1 MHTHILYHH
10 IYEVDRQIDDPP
22 APDRSVTPLFHVKSV
37 FTLTFVRLPGQS
49 SGHDGMHARSGW
61 RRGRRASCIMHI
73 HVHARSVLFCW
84 TRAHAAAW
92 KIQSDRCISSCEAP
106 QAATAIIRL
115 TPPSDQAERSIS
127 LLSIPIVAVL
137 HACTNRNP
145 QPQALLRRIH
155 AHDCTRRAAA
165 AQTPVSPSGPQ
176 HGIAS
181 VNRRLPQTVDCSL
194 QALSSSGR
202 ARWRQLDRSPSM
214 FGRGAPCLLV
224 DMARRSPR
232 NACLHACVR
241 ARWDERC
248 SLFVTRRLFL
258 VACCLLPV
266 ARWCLRRKGR
276 DVENDAVLDGR
287 GYLSV
292 DNHSHA
298 RGWQWGSRARAS
310 VIAQCGGGRPL
321 TRSATSAEVIIA
333 RTYVFFLP
341 LFLPS
346 VLTAFFASSP
356 FFFFSNA
363 GGRWRYASMSADLEP
378 ASKRPFSSSSH
389 QCAFRL
395 SRMMVSFSLRAAR
408 TYACGVAILCAH
420 LQARIQDED
429 GSHKARGQLSEV

>member
-1 MHTHILYHH
+1 M
-10 IYEVDRQIDDPP
+10 
-22 APDRSVTPLFHVKSV
+22 
-37 FTLTFVRLPGQS
+37 
-49 SGHDGMHARSGW
+49 
-61 RRGRRASCIMHI
+61 
-73 HVHARSVLFCW
+73 
-84 TRAHAAAW
+84 
-92 KIQSDRCISSCEAP
+92 
-106 QAATAIIRL
+106 
-115 TPPSDQAERSIS
+115 
-127 LLSIPIVAVL
+127 
-137 HACTNRNP
+137 
-145 QPQALLRRIH
+145 
-155 AHDCTRRAAA
+155 
-165 AQTPVSPSGPQ
+165 
-176 HGIAS
+176 
-181 VNRRLPQTVDCSL
+181 NRRLPHTPGCSL
-194 QALSSSGR
+194 QALSSPGR
-202 ARWRQLDRSPSM
+202 AARGLHMDRSPSTVCLGT
-214 FGRGAPCLLV
+214 GRGAPCLHIYTATWRAGVLET
-224 DMARRSPR
+224 P
-232 NACLHACVR
+232 ACLRDELTV
-241 ARWDERC
+241 ARC
-248 SLFVTRRLFL
+248 LSL
-258 VACCLLPV
+258 VACFSSPV
-266 ARWCLRRKGR
+266 TRWCSRRNRG
-276 DVENDAVLDGR
+276 DVENDAILVGR

-298 RGWQWGSRARAS
+298 RAWQWGSRARAS

-378 ASKRPFSSSSH
+378 ASKRPFSSSH